1 MDIEYGRGVTTMALR
16 NFFRNFRKTAARQ
29 RAAAAVRRAERNAM
43 ARIGRW
49 ERRRGDGVKAQDPRR
64 DYSEMNTNQLKAY
77 ARELNRVRGNNIKAA
92 GIVAKSGE
100 LLDMGQW
107 EEYSRLWEARE
118 TEKKTALASL
128 KLKGVPTMTTPLTL
142 LDIDPETGQLRQSYG
157 GNYVLQQYGPVQIP
171 ESKAT
176 MERRITQMRKW
187 QSIES
192 RMTTSEGNVSKILNV
207 IDGGLVDAWN
217 GLNRAQKQYLINVE
231 KVFDLVHLFTIT
243 TDPKEVARFRLL
255 DEERFQGTLEQL
267 YAMIG
272 AAGELEGA

>member
-1 MDIEYGRGVTTMALR
+1 MALR

-29 RAAAAVRRAERNAM
+29 RAAAAVRRAERNVM

-92 GIVAKSGE
+92 GVVAKSGE
-100 LLDMGQW
+100 LLDMGQF

-128 KLKGVPTMTTPLTL
+128 KLKGVPTLTTPLTL

-171 ESKAT
+171 DSRAT

-192 RMTTSEGNVSKILNV
+192 RMTTSEGNVAKILNV

-267 YAMIG
+267 YNMIG
-272 AAGELEGA
+272 DAGELEGA